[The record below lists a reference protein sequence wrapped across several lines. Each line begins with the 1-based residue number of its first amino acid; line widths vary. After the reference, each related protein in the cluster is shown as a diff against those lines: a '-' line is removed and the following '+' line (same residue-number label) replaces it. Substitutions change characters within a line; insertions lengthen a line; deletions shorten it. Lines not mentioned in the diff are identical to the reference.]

1 MKEDAKLW
9 KIIGAVTRTLTLVF
23 IALRACDVIDWP
35 WWCVLAPTIATYA
48 FAGLL
53 LAVVG
58 AVCADE
64 E

>member
-9 KIIGAVTRTLTLVF
+9 KIIGTAARALTLVL

-53 LAVVG
+53 LVVLG
-58 AVCADE
+58 AVYASE
-64 E
+64 